1 MNQLDEFSKTS
12 SVTGREGQATAYI
25 QSLFPNGELK
35 KDKLGNILL
44 TTSSGQ
50 SKQGDRS

>member
-1 MNQLDEFSKTS
+1 MNQLDEFSKTY
-12 SVTGREGQATAYI
+12 SVTGKEEQATAYI

-44 TTSSGQ
+44 TTGSGQ